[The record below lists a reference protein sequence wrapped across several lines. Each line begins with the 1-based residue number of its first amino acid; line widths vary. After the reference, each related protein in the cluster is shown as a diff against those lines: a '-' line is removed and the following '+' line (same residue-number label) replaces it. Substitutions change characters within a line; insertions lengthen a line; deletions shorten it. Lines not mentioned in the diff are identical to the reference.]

1 MDDKIDIHAL
11 NQINFE
17 RSCAFKHIAE
27 LKNMPN
33 TKEVQELRK
42 QVLNLTMN
50 ICMDLTCSHR
60 IRETTRKYGKNKD
73 RFDETS
79 NSSRG

>member
-27 LKNMPN
+27 LKKLPN
-33 TKEVQELRK
+33 TKEVQELRESLFLYAQNVPYPK
-42 QVLNLTMN
+42 A
-50 ICMDLTCSHR
+50 
-60 IRETTRKYGKNKD
+60 
-73 RFDETS
+73 
-79 NSSRG
+79 

>member
-27 LKNMPN
+27 LKKLPN
-33 TKEVQELRK
+33 TKEVQELRESLFLYAHYCDEMIEWHTK
-42 QVLNLTMN
+42 L
-50 ICMDLTCSHR
+50 
-60 IRETTRKYGKNKD
+60 
-73 RFDETS
+73 RFIK
-79 NSSRG
+79 